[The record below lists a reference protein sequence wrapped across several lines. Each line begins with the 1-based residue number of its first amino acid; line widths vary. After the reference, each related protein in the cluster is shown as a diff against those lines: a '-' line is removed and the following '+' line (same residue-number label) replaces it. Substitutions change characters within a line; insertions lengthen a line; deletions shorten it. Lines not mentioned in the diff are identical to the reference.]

1 MRFAVCFQEWLQEG
15 ISLRISSLSL
25 GNRHNSFAS
34 VAPNCV
40 LRPRA
45 LAVCDPQVSLQEL

>member
-1 MRFAVCFQEWLQEG
+1 MRFAVCFQEG

-40 LRPRA
+40 LRARA